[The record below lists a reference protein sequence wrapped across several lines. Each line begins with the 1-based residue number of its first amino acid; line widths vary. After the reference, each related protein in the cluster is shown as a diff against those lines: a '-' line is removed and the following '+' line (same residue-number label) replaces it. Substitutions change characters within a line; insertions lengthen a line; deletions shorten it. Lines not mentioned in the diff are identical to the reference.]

1 MPINNF
7 DWLQKWSKYT
17 PNRLFLR
24 EYDRNI
30 DWTYS
35 DFNHR
40 ANNFAQ
46 HLIEN
51 HSIKKGDRIVIYSKN
66 HSEYVLILL
75 ACVKIGAIM
84 VPLNYRLTPRELDGL
99 IRDADPTLFIY
110 ESEFHENIE
119 EIEAL
124 SNKIK
129 LTIESISHYLI
140 DPLKDIFINIKNK
153 ILEEDIVMI
162 LYTAGTTGLPKGA
175 KINHRMLLWNSIN
188 TSLRLDLTSADHTQS
203 YAPFFHTG
211 GWNVLF
217 TPFLHHGA
225 SHTLLSKFDP
235 DLILQLMEKEKT
247 TLFFGIPTML
257 QMMADSPYF
266 DKVDLSSVR
275 YAIVGGAPMPIPLIN
290 IWHEKGIYIRQGYGL
305 TEVGPNCFSL
315 HHDDAIRKK
324 GSIGFPNFYIDTKI
338 VNNAGKECQ
347 PNEVGELWLKSPV
360 VTPGYWN
367 KPKETKA
374 AITNGWFHTGDM
386 VRADEEDYVY
396 VVDRKKNMF
405 ISGGENVY
413 PAEVEAFI
421 VTHTKIKEVAII
433 GVSDE
438 KWGEAGYAF
447 IVIEVKSDL
456 TEKDIIDFCQGQ
468 LAKYKIPKY
477 VSFLKELPRNEAGKI
492 NRMELIKIHQNV
504 KKRRILT

>member
-1 MPINNF
+1 MPTNNF

-99 IRDADPTLFIY
+99 IKDADPTLFIY

-119 EIEAL
+119 EIEVL

-140 DPLKDIFINIKNK
+140 DPLKDISINIKNK
-153 ILEEDIVMI
+153 ISEEDIVMI

-247 TLFFGIPTML
+247 TLFFGVPTML

-290 IWHEKGIYIRQGYGL
+290 IWHQKGVFIRQGYGL

-324 GSIGFPNFYIDTKI
+324 GSIGFPNYYIETKI
-338 VNNAGKECQ
+338 VNDVGIECQ
-347 PNEVGELWLKSPV
+347 SNEVGELWLKSPV

-386 VRADEEDYVY
+386 VKADEEDYVY
-396 VVDRKKNMF
+396 VVDRKKNMY

-413 PAEVEAFI
+413 PAEVESFI
-421 VTHTKIKEVAII
+421 VTQPKVKEVAII
-433 GVSDE
+433 GVTDDR
-438 KWGEAGYAF
+438 WGEVGHAF
-447 IVIEVKSDL
+447 IVKKDNSKL
-456 TEKDIIDFCQGQ
+456 TDIDIINYCNNQ

-492 NRMELIKIHQNV
+492 NRMDLEIFHQ
-504 KKRRILT
+504 KTPK

>member
-1 MPINNF
+1 MINNQF
-7 DWLQKWSKYT
+7 DCLNKWSKYT
-17 PNRLFLR
+17 PNRLFLH
-24 EYDRNI
+24 EYDRKI

-35 DFNHR
+35 DFNNR
-40 ANNFAQ
+40 TISFSKYLEKIYN
-46 HLIEN
+46 
-51 HSIKKGDRIVIYSKN
+51 IKNGDRVAVYSKN
-66 HSEYVLILL
+66 RSEYVLILL
-75 ACVKIGAIM
+75 ACIKLGAII
-84 VPLNYRLTPRELDGL
+84 VPLNFRLTPSELDVL
-99 IRDADPTLFIY
+99 ISDAGPSVFIY
-110 ESEFHENIE
+110 ESDFEGSVADLAAITK
-119 EIEAL
+119 
-124 SNKIK
+124 SVQKIK
-129 LTIESISHYLI
+129 IESITPFLTDTLPTEPI
-140 DPLKDIFINIKNK
+140 ITENI
-153 ILEEDIVMI
+153 ISEDDIVMI

-175 KINHRMLLWNSIN
+175 IITHKMLFWNSIN
-188 TSLRLDLTSADHTQS
+188 TSLRLDLTSSDHTQS

-225 SHTLLSKFDP
+225 SHTLLSKFEP

-247 TLFFGIPTML
+247 TIFFGVPTML
-257 QMMADSPYF
+257 QMIADSPYF

-290 IWHEKGIYIRQGYGL
+290 IWHKKGIYIRQGYGL

-324 GSIGFPNFYIDTKI
+324 GSIGFPNYYIETKI
-338 VNNAGKECQ
+338 VNDAGKECQ

-367 KPKETKA
+367 KPNETKT
-374 AITNGWFHTGDM
+374 AITDGWFHTGDM
-386 VRADEEDYVY
+386 VKADGEDYVY

-421 VTHTKIKEVAII
+421 VTHPQVKEVAVI
-433 GVSDE
+433 GIPDE
-438 KWGEAGYAF
+438 RWGEVGKAF
-447 IVIEVKSDL
+447 IVQIPNSKL
-456 TEKDIIDFCQGQ
+456 TDDDIINYCKGK

-477 VSFLKELPRNEAGKI
+477 ASFLEELPRNEAGKI
-492 NRMELIKIHQNV
+492 NKMDLIKIHHN
-504 KKRRILT
+504 KTKGE

>member
-1 MPINNF
+1 MPTNNF

-40 ANNFAQ
+40 VNDFAQ

-51 HSIKKGDRIVIYSKN
+51 HSIKKGDRIVVYSKN
-66 HSEYVLILL
+66 RSEYVLILL
-75 ACVKIGAIM
+75 ACIKIGAIM
-84 VPLNYRLTPRELDGL
+84 VPLNYRLTPRELNGL
-99 IRDADPTLFIY
+99 IKDADPTLFIY
-110 ESEFHENIE
+110 ESDFSESIGKIE
-119 EIEAL
+119 TL
-124 SNKIK
+124 SDKIK
-129 LTIESISHYLI
+129 LTVESITHYLTGTLSE
-140 DPLKDIFINIKNK
+140 DSINIKNQ
-153 ILEEDIVMI
+153 IAEEDIVMI
-162 LYTAGTTGLPKGA
+162 LYTAGTTGLPKGV

-225 SHTLLSKFDP
+225 SHTLLTNFDP

-247 TLFFGIPTML
+247 TLFFGVPTML
-257 QMMADSPYF
+257 QMMADSQYF

-275 YAIVGGAPMPIPLIN
+275 YAIVGGAPMPIHLIN
-290 IWHEKGIYIRQGYGL
+290 IWHEKGVFIRQGYGL

-324 GSIGFPNFYIDTKI
+324 GSIGFPNYYIETKI
-338 VNNAGKECQ
+338 VNDDGIECQ
-347 PNEVGELWLKSPV
+347 PNEVGELLLKSAV

-374 AITNGWFHTGDM
+374 AITDGWFHTGDM
-386 VRADEEDYVY
+386 VKSDEEDYVY
-396 VVDRKKNMF
+396 VVDRKKNMY

-421 VTHTKIKEVAII
+421 VTQPKVKEVAII
-433 GVSDE
+433 GVSDDR
-438 KWGEAGYAF
+438 WGEVGHAF
-447 IVIEVKSDL
+447 IVQKDNSKL
-456 TEKDIIDFCQGQ
+456 TDIDIINYCNNQ

-492 NRMELIKIHQNV
+492 NRMDLKRFHQ
-504 KKRRILT
+504 KTPK

>member
-1 MPINNF
+1 MINNQF
-7 DWLQKWSKYT
+7 DCLQKWSKYT

-24 EYDRNI
+24 EYDRKI

-35 DFNHR
+35 DFNNR
-40 ANNFAQ
+40 TNAFTRYLEKTNK
-46 HLIEN
+46 
-51 HSIKKGDRIVIYSKN
+51 IKKGDRIAVYSKN
-66 HSEYVLILL
+66 RSEYVLILL
-75 ACVKIGAIM
+75 ACIKLGAII
-84 VPLNYRLTPRELDGL
+84 VPLNYRLTPRELDVL
-99 IRDADPTLFIY
+99 ISDANPTLFIY
-110 ESEFHENIE
+110 ESDFDKTVANIKS
-119 EIEAL
+119 ITK
-124 SNKIK
+124 SMRKIK
-129 LTIESISHYLI
+129 IESTTPFLTDTLLTESITTEKIISE
-140 DPLKDIFINIKNK
+140 D
-153 ILEEDIVMI
+153 DIVMI

-175 KINHRMLLWNSIN
+175 IITHKMLFWNSIN

-247 TLFFGIPTML
+247 TLFFGVPTML
-257 QMMADSPYF
+257 QMIADSPYF

-290 IWHEKGIYIRQGYGL
+290 IWHKKGIYIRQGYGL

-324 GSIGFPNFYIDTKI
+324 GSIGFPNYYVETKI
-338 VNNAGKECQ
+338 INDAGKECQ

-367 KPKETKA
+367 KPNETSTA
-374 AITNGWFHTGDM
+374 LTDGWFHTGDM
-386 VRADEEDYVY
+386 VKVDDEDYVY

-421 VTHTKIKEVAII
+421 VTHPSVKEVAVI
-433 GVSDE
+433 GVPDE
-438 KWGEAGYAF
+438 RWGEVGKAF
-447 IVIEVKSDL
+447 IVQIAKSELADD
-456 TEKDIIDFCQGQ
+456 DIINYCKGK

-477 VSFLKELPRNEAGKI
+477 VSFIEELPRNEAGKI
-492 NRMELIKIHQNV
+492 NKMDLINIHHN
-504 KKRRILT
+504 KTKGE